1 MREGWKEVV
10 LGDVLFKIVGGG
22 TPSKAIDSYWNGD
35 VYWCSV
41 KDMTEES
48 KYLYS
53 TEDTIT
59 FEGLKNSSS
68 NLIKRGTVVTATRMG
83 LGRAFISG
91 VDMAINQDL
100 KALYPN
106 EKIDNIFLLY
116 TILFNKDV
124 IEALGSGATVKGI
137 KLETLKSIKFLLPPL
152 ETQRKIAKI
161 LSNYDDLIENNLKRI
176 KLLEEMAQQ
185 TYEEWFVRMRFPG
198 HESATINPETGLPE
212 GWEKVKL
219 GEVCNFSQGLQVPIE
234 KQFTQFS
241 NELIRFIRIVDVT
254 QNTNDIRYIESPK
267 SLNQFVHFKDVFMV
281 RYGAPQVVT
290 NYHGIIANNFFR
302 ININDEN
309 KLKRKFLFSFL
320 NRNVIKE
327 NLLAMSVS
335 ATMPAIS
342 FKSFSTL
349 DIILPEI
356 EVQAKFHKYVDTTY
370 DLILNLQNQNQRLRE
385 ARDILLPRLM
395 MGMVEV

>member
-1 MREGWKEVV
+1 MREGWKEVE
-10 LGDVLFKIVGGG
+10 LGYVCNYVKDKTSFLNVNERNYISADNMVSNFGGI
-22 TPSKAIDSYWNGD
+22 TNSEYVPSKGTVSSFKSKDILVSNIRPYFKKIWYASFDGGCSNDVFILRTDEKNAYSKFLFYLISQQEFFDYMMAGANGT
-35 VYWCSV
+35 
-41 KDMTEES
+41 KMPR
-48 KYLYS
+48 
-53 TEDTIT
+53 
-59 FEGLKNSSS
+59 GNKNSI
-68 NLIKRGTVVTATRMG
+68 IK
-83 LGRAFISG
+83 F
-91 VDMAINQDL
+91 
-100 KALYPN
+100 
-106 EKIDNIFLLY
+106 
-116 TILFNKDV
+116 
-124 IEALGSGATVKGI
+124 
-137 KLETLKSIKFLLPPL
+137 KFLLPPL

-320 NRNVIKE
+320 NRNEIKE

>member
-1 MREGWKEVV
+1 MREGWKEVEFGEIV
-10 LGDVLFKIVGGG
+10 EFPPKVKLRKSEKYPFIPMEEINERYKYVYPKIKKELSSGGAKFEEGDTLFSRITPCLQNGKIAQAKNLDNSPGFGSTEYFVFRGIENL
-22 TPSKAIDSYWNGD
+22 TDSDFIY
-35 VYWCSV
+35 YLSI
-41 KDMTEES
+41 TEE
-48 KYLYS
+48 
-53 TEDTIT
+53 
-59 FEGLKNSSS
+59 FRKN
-68 NLIKRGTVVTATRMG
+68 
-83 LGRAFISG
+83 
-91 VDMAINQDL
+91 AINSMVG
-100 KALYPN
+100 A
-106 EKIDNIFLLY
+106 
-116 TILFNKDV
+116 
-124 IEALGSGATVKGI
+124 SGRQRADAGHI
-137 KLETLKSIKFLLPPL
+137 KKFKFLLPPL

-176 KLLEEMAQQ
+176 KILEEMAQQ

-320 NRNVIKE
+320 NRNEIKE

-395 MGMVEV
+395 MVMVEV

>member
-1 MREGWKEVV
+1 MREGWKEVE
-10 LGDVLFKIVGGG
+10 LGYVCNYVKDKTSFLNVNERNYISADNMVSNFGGI
-22 TPSKAIDSYWNGD
+22 TNSEYVPSKGTVSSFKSKDILVSNIRPYYKKIWYASFDGGCSNDVFILRTDEKNAYSKFLFYLISQQEFFDYMMAGANGT
-35 VYWCSV
+35 
-41 KDMTEES
+41 KMPR
-48 KYLYS
+48 
-53 TEDTIT
+53 
-59 FEGLKNSSS
+59 GNKNSI
-68 NLIKRGTVVTATRMG
+68 IK
-83 LGRAFISG
+83 F
-91 VDMAINQDL
+91 
-100 KALYPN
+100 
-106 EKIDNIFLLY
+106 
-116 TILFNKDV
+116 
-124 IEALGSGATVKGI
+124 
-137 KLETLKSIKFLLPPL
+137 KFLLPPL

-320 NRNVIKE
+320 NRNEIKE